1 MCLAHERSAMMTS
14 TFDRRAGRS
23 PGLGFQVATCLLTL
37 ALVAVAAP
45 SSAGTDHRQGSWN
58 PVASEKLIK
67 LPGSY
72 LKKAIENDFSNSG
85 LAAALRDAEISMGLK
100 AQTLADLQ
108 GAIDQAD
115 GELKVDLQHQFL
127 AEKRD
132 YLELVGRHQDLRRE
146 QMTTKMRLYERLLG
160 KLSQDDAAMTPARR
174 ALVEK
179 QDEARRRFESSISKV
194 DMKLFSTPMISESK
208 YTVDYAKNVVAIERL
223 VQAIQA
229 HPMNAQSEINGR
241 AVTKQEFLRQ
251 AVADTQAE
259 LAIVDQEET
268 VLGYMAKLIALD
280 ALALTEAVADVDGE
294 PENED
299 QTVGLAAAVDYFI
312 PQ

>member
-1 MCLAHERSAMMTS
+1 
-14 TFDRRAGRS
+14 
-23 PGLGFQVATCLLTL
+23 L
-37 ALVAVAAP
+37 ALLLVAAP
-45 SSAGTDHRQGSWN
+45 TSAGTDPRHGSWN

-72 LKKAIENDFSNSG
+72 LKKAIENDFSNSD
-85 LAAALRDAEISMGLK
+85 LAAAIRNVEISLGLK
-100 AQTLADLQ
+100 TQTLADLQ
-108 GAIDQAD
+108 SAIDQAD
-115 GELKVDLQHQFL
+115 GELKVDLQHQYL

-132 YLELVGRHQDLRRE
+132 YLELVGQHQDLRRE
-146 QMTTKMRLYERLLG
+146 QMTTKMRLFERLLG
-160 KLSQDDAAMTPARR
+160 KISQDDAAMTPARR
-174 ALVEK
+174 VLVEK
-179 QDEARRRFESSISKV
+179 QDDARRRFESSISKV

-208 YTVDYAKNVVAIERL
+208 YAVEYSKNVMAVERL
-223 VQAIQA
+223 VQAIKA

-268 VLGYMAKLIALD
+268 ILGYMAKLIALD
-280 ALALTEAVADVDGE
+280 ALALTEAITDGDGNSDDE
-294 PENED
+294 T
-299 QTVGLAAAVDYFI
+299 QTSGLAAAVDYFI

>member
-1 MCLAHERSAMMTS
+1 MTNPLHGRARQRSDSGQQLAA
-14 TFDRRAGRS
+14 
-23 PGLGFQVATCLLTL
+23 CLLAL
-37 ALVAVAAP
+37 ALVAAAAP
-45 SSAGTDHRQGSWN
+45 ASADTDPRQGSWN

-85 LAAALRDAEISMGLK
+85 LAAAIKDAEVSLGLK

-108 GAIDQAD
+108 GAIDQAEGD
-115 GELKVDLQHQFL
+115 LKVDLQHQFL

-132 YLELVGRHQDLRRE
+132 YLELVGQHQDLRRE
-146 QMTTKMRLYERLLG
+146 QMTTKVRLYERLLD
-160 KLSQDDAAMTPARR
+160 KLSRDDAEMTPARR

-179 QDEARRRFESSISKV
+179 QNEARRRFENSISKV
-194 DMKLFSTPMISESK
+194 DMKLFSTPVVSESK
-208 YTVDYAKNVVAIERL
+208 YAVEYAKNVVAVERL

-251 AVADTQAE
+251 AMADTQAE

-268 VLGYMAKLIALD
+268 ILGYMAKLIALD
-280 ALALTEAVADVDGE
+280 ALALTEAVAEDGGQWADE
-294 PENED
+294 G
-299 QTVGLAAAVDYFI
+299 QTNGLAAAVDYFV

>member
-1 MCLAHERSAMMTS
+1 MMTR
-14 TFDRRAGRS
+14 TLDRRTGRR
-23 PGLGFQVATCLLTL
+23 PGLGIRVATCLLTL
-37 ALVAVAAP
+37 ALLADATP
-45 SSAGTDHRQGSWN
+45 SSAATEPRHGPWN

-85 LAAALRDAEISMGLK
+85 LAAALRDTEISMGLK
-100 AQTLADLQ
+100 SQTLADLQ
-108 GAIDQAD
+108 SAIDQAD

-132 YLELVGRHQDLRRE
+132 YLELVGQHQDLRRE
-146 QMTTKMRLYERLLG
+146 QMATKMRLYEKLLG
-160 KLSQDDAAMTPARR
+160 KLSRDNAAMTPARQ

-179 QDEARRRFESSISKV
+179 QDDAKRRFENSISKV

-208 YTVDYAKNVVAIERL
+208 YAVEYSKNVVAVERL
-223 VQAIQA
+223 VQAIKA

-268 VLGYMAKLIALD
+268 ILGYMAKLIALD
-280 ALALTEAVADVDGE
+280 ALALTEAVADGDGE
-294 PENED
+294 LADEK
-299 QTVGLAAAVDYFI
+299 QTSNLASAVDYFI

>member
-1 MCLAHERSAMMTS
+1 MMTS
-14 TFDRRAGRS
+14 TLDRHAGRR
-23 PGLGFQVATCLLTL
+23 PGPGGQVAACLLCL
-37 ALVAVAAP
+37 ALLALAAP
-45 SSAGTDHRQGSWN
+45 SSAGTDPGQGSWN

-85 LAAALRDAEISMGLK
+85 LAAVLREVEISMGLK

-127 AEKRD
+127 AEKRE
-132 YLELVGRHQDLRRE
+132 YLELVGQHQDLRRE

-179 QDEARRRFESSISKV
+179 QDEARRRFENSISKV

-208 YTVDYAKNVVAIERL
+208 YAADYAKNVVAVERL
-223 VQAIQA
+223 IQAIQA

-268 VLGYMAKLIALD
+268 ILGYMAKLIALD

-294 PENED
+294 PEDED
-299 QTVGLAAAVDYFI
+299 QPVGLAAAVDYFI

>member
-1 MCLAHERSAMMTS
+1 MTS
-14 TFDRRAGRS
+14 TPYGCTCSGFD
-23 PGLGFQVATCLLTL
+23 PGLRAAACLFTLVL
-37 ALVAVAAP
+37 ALTTAPAAADIDP
-45 SSAGTDHRQGSWN
+45 RQGSWN

-72 LKKAIENDFSNSG
+72 LKKAIDNDFSNSG
-85 LAAALRDAEISMGLK
+85 LAAATKDTEVTMGLK
-100 AQTLADLQ
+100 AQTLADLRS
-108 GAIDQAD
+108 AIDQAE

-127 AEKRD
+127 AEKRA
-132 YLELVGRHQDLRRE
+132 YLELVGQHQDLRRE
-146 QMTTKMRLYERLLG
+146 QMTTKMRLYERLLD
-160 KLSQDDAAMTPARR
+160 KLSQDGAEMTPARR

-179 QDEARRRFESSISKV
+179 QEEAKRRFENSISKV
-194 DMKLFSTPMISESK
+194 DMKLFSTPMVSESK
-208 YTVDYAKNVVAIERL
+208 YAAEYAKNVVAVERL

-251 AVADTQAE
+251 AVADTHAE

-268 VLGYMAKLIALD
+268 ILGYMAKLIALD
-280 ALALTEAVADVDGE
+280 ALALTEAVAVDGDGWADE
-294 PENED
+294 GEAD
-299 QTVGLAAAVDYFI
+299 GLAAAVDYFV

>member
-1 MCLAHERSAMMTS
+1 MTS
-14 TFDRRAGRS
+14 TLPRRAGRR
-23 PGLGFQVATCLLTL
+23 PGSGYRAAACLLAL
-37 ALVAVAAP
+37 ALGTAATP
-45 SSAGTDHRQGSWN
+45 ASADIDPRQGSWS

-72 LKKAIENDFSNSG
+72 LEKAIENDFSNSG
-85 LAAALRDAEISMGLK
+85 LAAALKDAEVSMGLK

-132 YLELVGRHQDLRRE
+132 YLELVGQHQDLRRE
-146 QMTTKMRLYERLLG
+146 QMATKMRLYERLLD
-160 KLSQDDAAMTPARR
+160 KLSRDGAEMTPARQ

-179 QDEARRRFESSISKV
+179 QNEARRRFENSISKV
-194 DMKLFSTPMISESK
+194 DMKLFSTPVVSESK
-208 YTVDYAKNVVAIERL
+208 YAAEYAKNVVAVERL
-223 VQAIQA
+223 VQAIRA

-268 VLGYMAKLIALD
+268 ILGYMAKLIALD
-280 ALALTEAVADVDGE
+280 ALALTEAVAEDGGDWADE
-294 PENED
+294 GQAN
-299 QTVGLAAAVDYFI
+299 GLAAAVDYFV